1 MRINARMAVGWAAGA
16 GSGERRGERAF
27 TLAEVLAALLFM
39 AIVIPVA
46 VEGLR
51 VASRAG
57 EMAERKSVAMRVAD
71 QVLNQRVVSDPA
83 VGSAGAVQDGPIQY
97 RWRLQEEAWT
107 EAALQVVTAEVTF
120 PVQGSEFEVR
130 LSTLLDTSGI
140 EASTNSGT
148 GLP

>member
-1 MRINARMAVGWAAGA
+1 MSSRDAARKARKGAA
-16 GSGERRGERAF
+16 AF

-51 VASRAG
+51 VATRAG
-57 EMAERKSVAMRVAD
+57 ELAERKGVAMRIAD
-71 QVLNQRVVSDPA
+71 VKLNERVMGDPE
-83 VGSAGAVQDGPIQY
+83 AGISGVVQDGPIVY

-107 EAALQVVTAEVTF
+107 EAALQLVTAEVTF
-120 PVQGSEFEVR
+120 PLQGDEFEVR
-130 LSTLLDTSGI
+130 LSTLLDTSGLST
-140 EASTNSGT
+140 STNLAE